1 MKHLSHSVHVGVESE
16 TGAMTTQWL
25 PWVELT
31 GFLLGADGLS
41 ALTVNL
47 QGSWLASGP
56 QN

>member
-56 QN
+56 QT